1 MQDDAGD
8 AIAEAA
14 TPMPDGRLVL
24 RADRLFGTRQEVEIH
39 VGAIVYRL
47 RLTKAGK
54 LILTK

>member
-1 MQDDAGD
+1 
-8 AIAEAA
+8 
-14 TPMPDGRLVL
+14 MPDGRLVL